1 MIRLAVCGTKDI
13 NIGGSGLAIINYAS
27 LSSLFKFIDPIK
39 HSLSSLGSLASTLN
53 NVEKMCVKNGYF
65 LQTWSLLDFSQ
76 KKVKVLDIIVRGKG

>member
-1 MIRLAVCGTKDI
+1 MIQLAVCGRKDI

-76 KKVKVLDIIVRGKG
+76 KNESFRYYS

>member
-1 MIRLAVCGTKDI
+1 M
-13 NIGGSGLAIINYAS
+13 
-27 LSSLFKFIDPIK
+27 K

-76 KKVKVLDIIVRGKG
+76 KNESFRYYS